1 MASASH
7 AGRIQR
13 HAFRSDLQEKL
24 TAPLQQ
30 AAQDLQAYFQ
40 TWFLETMELLEENVR
55 AQIDPLR
62 YPGSPDPTVPDE
74 NKKSDLAFLKNI
86 EPFRG

>member
-1 MASASH
+1 
-7 AGRIQR
+7 
-13 HAFRSDLQEKL
+13 
-24 TAPLQQ
+24 
-30 AAQDLQAYFQ
+30 
-40 TWFLETMELLEENVR
+40 MELLEENVR